1 MRYRIR
7 VTRAQVAERA
17 VSAVDEQEAVGKIQ
31 AELEKPYSFLGHWT
45 TSAVDIEV
53 IGAEVTQLT
62 SPSLGTEGP
71 LLLSVKD
78 AATQLGISHGSIY
91 ELMNRGELEY
101 VRVGRRRLVSRD
113 ALRKFIET
121 NTRTG

>member
-1 MRYRIR
+1 MTPFR
-7 VTRAQVAERA
+7 
-17 VSAVDEQEAVGKIQ
+17 
-31 AELEKPYSFLGHWT
+31 HWT
-45 TSAVDIEV
+45 TAAVDIEV
-53 IGAEVTQLT
+53 IGAEVTQPT
-62 SPSLGTEGP
+62 SPRLGTDSP

-101 VRVGRRRLVSRD
+101 VRVGRRRLVGQD